1 LSANEL
7 TTIDNQ
13 QWINVHIYVMKKWV
27 WIPILLTFQDVEMGV
42 ATDNFTNIILQNLT
56 KFKGFVE

>member
-7 TTIDNQ
+7 TTIENQ

-27 WIPILLTFQDVEMGV
+27 QIPILLTFQDIDEMGV
-42 ATDNFTNIILQNLT
+42 ATDNL
-56 KFKGFVE
+56 KFDQVQRSS